1 MNLVIILI
9 LDYFQ
14 LDIRV
19 FVFSVLSIVV
29 ISLTF
34 ETCSVAFLGGCD
46 HKKMVPKLYQS
57 PPLVYQRNWMMIKR
71 SACCHHW
78 LQCLRWLEV
87 EMWLLLKRLTSE
99 TNPNF
104 LKRVEGFSLFEK
116 GLLGP
121 LLLWMVYLVGK
132 YLLLFSE
139 TELPELYSLLV
150 CKVLQAMRFKFWI
163 ISF

>member
-1 MNLVIILI
+1 MSLVIILI

-34 ETCSVAFLGGCD
+34 ETCSVVFLGGCD
-46 HKKMVPKLYQS
+46 QKKMVPKLHQS

-78 LQCLRWLEV
+78 LQCLRLLEV
-87 EMWLLLKRLTSE
+87 EM
-99 TNPNF
+99 
-104 LKRVEGFSLFEK
+104 
-116 GLLGP
+116 
-121 LLLWMVYLVGK
+121 
-132 YLLLFSE
+132 
-139 TELPELYSLLV
+139 
-150 CKVLQAMRFKFWI
+150 
-163 ISF
+163 